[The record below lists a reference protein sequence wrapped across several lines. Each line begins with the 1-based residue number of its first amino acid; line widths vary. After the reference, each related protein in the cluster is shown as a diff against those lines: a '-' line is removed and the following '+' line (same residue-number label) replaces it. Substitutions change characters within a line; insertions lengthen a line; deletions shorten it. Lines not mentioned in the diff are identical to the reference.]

1 MSTRKDRQYQGL
13 KHQES
18 KPQDSRRQDWK
29 RRFSASFAIAIAT
42 LVTYSTA
49 ASAQSGL
56 RMDQIYTLQPHNSY
70 EHSAQLS
77 SWLAAG
83 YRTLELDVQDQAS
96 WWTDPRGP
104 YVAHDGGPQNNNCRG
119 GADRL
124 ADCLDDIV
132 AWQDANPGELPVVV
146 FIDMKTRFDNALG
159 AWDAGRINTLDNFVG
174 DYLGSRLYRY
184 SDLRNHIAAA
194 PGATPREKL
203 KAVGWPTVDS
213 LRGRIIVGFTGGRI
227 GAVNQGMDGLLNIRG
242 ASANAFMCADV
253 DASDAGEISGTV
265 DGMSV
270 ATSAQVLC
278 ANVKA
283 GDHFQLVANRSAEYR
298 QMMHLWSAAGDFSSL
313 GFEAVYIAM
322 AHGTSAIGLDVTNPL
337 SDPNVF
343 VPGWTSTIP
352 LVGVR
357 RGLPGYF
364 TLRPKTASGA
374 RCIGTR
380 NNGFSNGSQL
390 DQEFCTGGAD
400 QQFVYTAEGQL
411 RPRGNNKYCMDISG
425 GSASS
430 GKAMH
435 LWDCDGGS
443 SEKWMLS
450 PSGQLRSMTSG
461 RSYCAAVPGGTLNTG
476 TQLRTEVCSGALAQQ
491 FELLPVA
498 DWPQT
503 NF

>member
-1 MSTRKDRQYQGL
+1 MSTRKD
-13 KHQES
+13 
-18 KPQDSRRQDWK
+18 PQRHDVKRPDWK
-29 RRFSASFAIAIAT
+29 YRFGAAFAIAIAT
-42 LVTYSTA
+42 LVTYSSA

-83 YRTLELDVQDQAS
+83 YRTLELDVQDQSS

-119 GADRL
+119 AADRL

-132 AWQDANPGELPVVV
+132 AWQNANPGQLPVVV
-146 FIDMKTRFDNALG
+146 FVDMKTRFDNALG
-159 AWDAGRINTLDNFVG
+159 AWDAGKIDVLDNFVG
-174 DYLGSRLYRY
+174 NYLGSRLYRY
-184 SDLRNHIAAA
+184 SDLRSLIATA

-203 KAVGWPTVDS
+203 KAAGWPTVDS

-227 GAVNQGMDGLLNIRG
+227 GAVNQGMDGLLTIRG
-242 ASANAFMCADV
+242 ASANAFMCPDI
-253 DASDAGEISGTV
+253 DASDPGEVSGTV
-265 DGMSV
+265 DGMSAAV
-270 ATSAQVLC
+270 SGQVLC

-283 GDHFQLVANRSAEYR
+283 GDHYQRVANRSAEYR

-322 AHGTSAIGLDVTNPL
+322 AHGTSAIGLDVTNAL

-364 TLRPKTASGA
+364 TLRPKTANGT
-374 RCIGTR
+374 RCVGTR

-411 RPRGNNKYCMDISG
+411 RPRGNNTYCMDISG
-425 GSASS
+425 GDAGS

-476 TQLRTEVCSGALAQQ
+476 TQLRTEFCAGALAQQ

-503 NF
+503 SF